1 MQNSQD
7 YFYAQRNSQQQ
18 QGQAPSTLR
27 TVTMAEFRRVPL
39 PPMAEAPMLSSQ
51 NSTSSSASASA
62 SSLEMWEK
70 DLEERLSSIDHDM
83 NNNKFG
89 SGELKSMFHQG
100 KVEDMDF

>member
-7 YFYAQRNSQQQ
+7 YFYAQSRSQQQ
-18 QGQAPSTLR
+18 QQTPSTLR

-39 PPMAEAPMLSSQ
+39 PPMAEAPMLSTQ
-51 NSTSSSASASA
+51 NSMSSSASASA

-70 DLEERLSSIDHDM
+70 DLEERLNSIDHDM

-89 SGELKSMFHQG
+89 SGELKSMFNQG

>member
-7 YFYAQRNSQQQ
+7 YFYAQNRSQQQ
-18 QGQAPSTLR
+18 QAPSTLR

-39 PPMAEAPMLSSQ
+39 PPMAEVPMLSTQ
-51 NSTSSSASASA
+51 NSMGSSASASA

-70 DLEERLSSIDHDM
+70 DLEERLNSIDHDM

-89 SGELKSMFHQG
+89 SGELKSIFNQG
-100 KVEDMDF
+100 KVEEMDF